1 MKTVSAVFLRQN
13 NVSLHYFLIQNSKK
27 NGSQTPLVLA
37 AVSIDLISSFFF
49 LSVNLDKLLSEVSEG
64 FEISGISVG
73 NTV

>member
-37 AVSIDLISSFFF
+37 AVSIDL
-49 LSVNLDKLLSEVSEG
+49 SVNLDKLLSEVSEG